1 MLVSKRTLSDEIS
14 AYFINERLL
23 PILMQTKVKCQCG
36 AESDVSGANPRIT
49 GVDVYCTVCGTVTNH
64 DIV

>member
-1 MLVSKRTLSDEIS
+1 MAAD
-14 AYFINERLL
+14 FINERLV
-23 PILMQTKVKCQCG
+23 PTIMQTKVKCQCG
-36 AESDVSGANPRIT
+36 AESDVSGVTPRIK

>member
-1 MLVSKRTLSDEIS
+1 MAVD
-14 AYFINERLL
+14 FINERLV
-23 PILMQTKVKCQCG
+23 PTIMQTKVKCQCG
-36 AESDVSGANPRIT
+36 AESDVSGVTPRIK